1 MNNHESII
9 TLSIKEADADKQ
21 LVFLFHVQLDGEVIV
36 NNKSLSEDESQSA
49 RDLSAQYNALFESHD
64 DPVLLL
70 TELKVLG
77 VELFNLWFKD
87 AWPLISQQL
96 KPGARRTLI
105 IASDIADVLNL
116 PWELIQTQTDT
127 FAGLDPKFTIRRLPS
142 KDKPL
147 AEFASALRPRPVRIL
162 FMACAPQDVPQLDFE
177 REEEA
182 IFKVLAKAGTNIAFH
197 SGDAGSFDELRD
209 LINEFDP
216 HIVHL
221 TGHGAVKKDGLGYFY
236 FEDERG
242 AADPR
247 SSIEMREELFG
258 GSNVQLAFISGCQTG
273 KAPPV
278 AAIGGICQGLVS
290 EEIPLAIGWAA
301 SIADDIAT
309 DFAAAF
315 YRTLATGQTVDRAL
329 IQARPA
335 IKDVCDNRG
344 YPGWTLPVLYCATT
358 QSLLF
363 DARSQPDPPPRRG
376 AVQRP
381 LEGMTEGYAEHFVGR
396 RREIQRL
403 LPAMREGA
411 IQTLILTG
419 IGGAGKSTLATRLA
433 RKLESD
439 GWKPIPISS
448 TKDVKLSAARLIQS
462 CGDAFLDAGLHD
474 AVATLNNA
482 QIPVDMRLRF
492 IISTLNKHPFLLVLD
507 NFEENLDEQTRG
519 ITDENVREFYKHLLS
534 HLVQGSRAIITCRY
548 LPSDVKMD
556 DVKNVARE
564 EALGDFPEPSFM
576 KFLMR
581 DAVIE
586 RRYQN
591 VELPRELL
599 RELHRLFGGT
609 PRFIAQI
616 REAIKTMTADVLKA
630 ELEKVKL
637 PAGVEKSVL
646 EEKRDRYCEEIF
658 TARLYGYLSEES
670 RRALS
675 RIAVYN
681 TAVSVEG
688 IAAAAGI
695 EVERARDF
703 LREWQ
708 NRALACKDIELGIDD
723 LWSVY
728 GLLRRWLLS
737 PERLSEED
745 RLAAH
750 HAAGDFLRE
759 MVGQKR
765 AGELGMNWVACLTE
779 ARAQYIEAKDYL
791 LAREAT
797 DRISGFLTGQGL
809 YDSLVE
815 INHEMLECEEHPGPM
830 SWIARAYLDRGDYAE
845 AREWYERCLATAG
858 ESEPKEAAVALH
870 QLASIDL
877 NVGDYDSA
885 RLNFQKSLEITQQ
898 IGDRAGEAATFYQLG
913 IMAYQ
918 SGRAVEGMRLVAMCF
933 LIDQSIGHGD
943 TESDFKMLSQMA
955 AQLSYTQEQ
964 FDAMLGEVIEA
975 YKADRGRGLIDAA
988 FQKS

>member
-1 MNNHESII
+1 MKHITAASSIINEQVRLSRGQMNNHEAII
-9 TLSIKEADADKQ
+9 TLTIKEAAAANQ
-21 LVFLFHVQLDGEVIV
+21 PVFLFHVQLDGEVIV
-36 NNKSLSEDESQSA
+36 NNESLSTDESQAA
-49 RDLSAQYNALFESHD
+49 RDLSAQYNALFERHD
-64 DPVLLL
+64 DPVLLQ

-77 VELFNLWFKD
+77 AELFNLWLKG
-87 AWPLISQQL
+87 AWPQISQRL
-96 KPGARRTLI
+96 KPGARRTLV
-105 IASDIADVLNL
+105 IASDLADILNL
-116 PWELIQTQTDT
+116 PWKLIRPAADN

-142 KDKPL
+142 KDKSI

-162 FMACAPQDVPQLDFE
+162 FMACAPREDAQLDFE
-177 REEEA
+177 REEQA
-182 IFKVLAKAGTNIAFH
+182 VFHAMAKAGSNIAFH
-197 SGDAGSFDELRD
+197 SGDMGSFEELRD

-221 TGHGAVKKDGLGYFY
+221 NGHGIVKDGLGYFV

-242 AADPR
+242 NADLR

-258 GSNVQLAFISGCQTG
+258 GSHVQLAFISGCQTG

-301 SIADDIAT
+301 SIADGIAT

-329 IQARPA
+329 TQARQA
-335 IKDVCDNRG
+335 IKDTCDDRG

-358 QSLLF
+358 QDHIF
-363 DARSQPDPPPRRG
+363 DAKSQPDPPPR
-376 AVQRP
+376 ASVIQRP

-462 CGDAFLDAGLHD
+462 CGDAFLDAGLRD
-474 AVATLNNA
+474 AVDKLNDA
-482 QIPVDMRLRF
+482 QLPVDMRLRF
-492 IISTLNKHPFLLVLD
+492 IVSTLNKHPFLLVLD
-507 NFEENLDEQTRG
+507 NFEENLDEKTRS
-519 ITDENVREFYKHLLS
+519 IPDEHVREFYKHLLS

-548 LPSDVKMD
+548 LPSDAKLP
-556 DVKNVARE
+556 NIAHE
-564 EALGDFPEPSFM
+564 EPLSEFPESSFM
-576 KFLMR
+576 KFMMR
-581 DAVIE
+581 DPAIE
-586 RRYQN
+586 RRYQDG
-591 VELPRELL
+591 ELTRELL

-616 REAIKTMTADVLKA
+616 REAIKTMTADVVKA

-670 RRALS
+670 QRALS
-675 RIAVYN
+675 QAAVYN
-681 TAVSVEG
+681 ISVNAEG
-688 IAAAAGI
+688 IAAAAG
-695 EVERARDF
+695 VALDVARGF

-708 NRALACKDIELGIDD
+708 NYALACRDSELGIDD

-728 GLLRRWLLS
+728 GLLRGWLLS
-737 PERLSEED
+737 TERLSEEE

-759 MVGQKR
+759 MDKQDR
-765 AGELGMNWVACLTE
+765 EGELGLSWIECLME
-779 ARAQYIEAKDYL
+779 ARAQYIEAEDYA

-797 DRISGFLTGQGL
+797 DWISNWL
-809 YDSLVE
+809 
-815 INHEMLECEEHPGPM
+815 M
-830 SWIARAYLDRGDYAE
+830 
-845 AREWYERCLATAG
+845 
-858 ESEPKEAAVALH
+858 
-870 QLASIDL
+870 
-877 NVGDYDSA
+877 
-885 RLNFQKSLEITQQ
+885 
-898 IGDRAGEAATFYQLG
+898 
-913 IMAYQ
+913 
-918 SGRAVEGMRLVAMCF
+918 
-933 LIDQSIGHGD
+933 
-943 TESDFKMLSQMA
+943 
-955 AQLSYTQEQ
+955 
-964 FDAMLGEVIEA
+964 
-975 YKADRGRGLIDAA
+975 
-988 FQKS
+988 